1 LKHWGR
7 IARQALS
14 ASSGRKVTA
23 LTLGLLERSKHD
35 IPAANKNTAGKAW
48 MVDIQVT
55 EKTLSIKR
63 IWIKRNM
70 IPTRSI

>member
-7 IARQALS
+7 IARQAIS

-35 IPAANKNTAGKAW
+35 IPAVTMNTAAKAW
-48 MVDIQVT
+48 IVDIQVKA
-55 EKTLSIKR
+55 KT
-63 IWIKRNM
+63 
-70 IPTRSI
+70 